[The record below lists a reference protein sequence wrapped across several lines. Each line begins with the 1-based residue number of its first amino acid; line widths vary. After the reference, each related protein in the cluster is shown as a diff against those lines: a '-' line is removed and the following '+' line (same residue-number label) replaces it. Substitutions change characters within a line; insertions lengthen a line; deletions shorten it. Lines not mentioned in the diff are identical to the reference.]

1 MVGVGQE
8 LALVPGWRRLALFA
22 NRGRPVQFGFGLGS
36 RIVLTPVQAFDAC
49 CPAQSS

>member
-8 LALVPGWRRLALFA
+8 LALVPGWRRLALFE
-22 NRGRPVQFGFGLGS
+22 NRGRPVQFRLDS